1 MKLTAT
7 HDIAAP
13 IDFVFARANEF
24 GRFARVAQAR
34 GGKVQRHP
42 PDPAAGR
49 GLRFDV
55 EYPFRGTLW
64 PVGLELLD
72 RAAPKSMRIGV
83 STALIAGT
91 IDVGFAANG
100 GDGTRVTLD
109 VALSARSLKGQ
120 VFLGSLQV
128 VRKRVESR
136 LADELGKAAAGAEVL
151 WRESAAG

>member
-13 IDFVFARANEF
+13 VDFVFARANEF
-24 GRFARVAQAR
+24 ARFARVAQAR

-42 PDPAAGR
+42 PDPDAGR

-64 PVGLELLD
+64 PVELELLD
-72 RAAPKSMRIGV
+72 RAPPERMRIGV
-83 STALIAGT
+83 SAALVTGT
-91 IDVGFAANG
+91 IDVGFAPDG
-100 GDGTRVTLD
+100 TGGTRVTL
-109 VALSARSLKGQ
+109 ATAIKARSLKGQ

-128 VRKRVESR
+128 VRNKIEGRLKSELKR
-136 LADELGKAAAGAEVL
+136 AGAGAEAL
-151 WRESAAG
+151 WRDAARG